1 MKTARKAGCVLMLVL
16 ALAITTLSAASKKT
30 TKPETVSAEDVQAL
44 RELIEAQRQELRQ
57 LREDVRQM
65 QSQQQQNAEA
75 MRVAAE
81 AQEKASAAQTVAGQ
95 QQESVSKLASDVE
108 DIKTNMTNAA
118 LSTQD
123 DQKRVG
129 ALEGLVNRFRFTGDV
144 RVRYE
149 NFFQGDFIG
158 AIDPVE
164 GAVLSNPAPRHR
176 PRIRLRLGVQGKLNE
191 DFSGGLFLAS
201 GSLDKNPTFAD
212 PVSTNETLTSF
223 FERKVVGFDRGW
235 ITYNPQSHK
244 WLELTGGKFAYT
256 WARTVMTFDN
266 DLNPEGFS
274 ERASFNL
281 KNTVLKNVNFTGMQ
295 LFFNESSGGFD
306 SFAAG
311 GQVGGRLQVGK
322 RLTIAPSY
330 TLLNWRNADS
340 IAQNASPLGGAT
352 RIINANAMTNATRN
366 CGGAPGVAEADC
378 RAPNSTTPLALNN
391 TREFVSKFLYSDFIV
406 EANITTPWARWPV
419 RVLGE
424 FLTNL
429 NAENKDPLAIGK
441 QDNGYW
447 AEVTVGQTRNKND
460 LQFSYTFAHVEQ
472 DALISQ
478 FSESD
483 MRAPTNVVQHRLT
496 AAWRVR
502 PNLTANYTFWLGRT
516 LNCSLENAA
525 LASGPLQ
532 PNAVNGNPI
541 TLIGNLNRTYT
552 CNGGPT
558 NPNNEPEPLLKRMQ
572 FDLIYSF

>member
-1 MKTARKAGCVLMLVL
+1 MKSVRRAGCVLMLVL
-16 ALAITTLSAASKKT
+16 AVTSLSAAQQKKT
-30 TKPETVSAEDVQAL
+30 KQEAVSAEDVQAL

-65 QSQQQQNAEA
+65 QAQQQQNTEA
-75 MRVAAE
+75 MRVAGE
-81 AQEKASAAQTVAGQ
+81 AQEKAAAAQTTAGQ
-95 QQESVSKLASDVE
+95 QQESVSKLASDLE
-108 DIKTNMTNAA
+108 DIKANMTNAA
-118 LSTQD
+118 ISTQD

-149 NFFQGDFIG
+149 NFFQGEFVG
-158 AIDPVE
+158 AINPVE
-164 GAVLSNPAPRHR
+164 GAVLANPPPRHR
-176 PRIRLRLGVQGKLNE
+176 ARIRLRFGVQGKLNE
-191 DFSGGLFLAS
+191 DFSGGLMLTS

-223 FERKVVGFDRGW
+223 FERKIVGFDRGW

-256 WARTVMTFDN
+256 WNRTVMTFDN

-274 ERASFNL
+274 EKFSFNVA
-281 KNTVLKNVNFTGMQ
+281 NPVLKNVTFTGMQ
-295 LFFNESSGGFD
+295 LLFNEVSGGFD

-311 GQVGGRLQVGK
+311 GQAATRLQAGK
-322 RLTIAPSY
+322 RVVITPSY
-330 TLLNWRNADS
+330 TLLNWRDADS

-352 RIINANAMTNATRN
+352 RIINANAVTNATRN
-366 CGGAPGVAEADC
+366 CGTATPEAGC
-378 RAPNSTTPLALNN
+378 RATSGLA
-391 TREFVSKFLYSDFIV
+391 TREFVSKFLYSDLIV
-406 EANITTPWARWPV
+406 DANITTPWARWPIRLV
-419 RVLGE
+419 GE
-424 FLTNL
+424 YLQNL

-441 QDNGYW
+441 QDTGYW

-460 LQFSYTFAHVEQ
+460 FQFGYVFAHVEQ

-483 MRAPTNVVQHRLT
+483 MRAPTNVLQHRLT

-502 PNLTANYTFWLGRT
+502 PNLTANYTFWIGRT
-516 LNCSLENAA
+516 LNCSLQNAA

-532 PNAVNGNPI
+532 PTAVNGNPT
-541 TLIGNLNRTYT
+541 TLSGNRTYT

-558 NPNNEPEPLLKRMQ
+558 NPNNEPEPYLKRMQ

>member
-1 MKTARKAGCVLMLVL
+1 MKSALRTGCVLMLIL
-16 ALAITTLSAASKKT
+16 AMSLMAAAQKKKT
-30 TKPETVSAEDVQAL
+30 TKQETVSAEDVQAL
-44 RELIEAQRQELRQ
+44 RELIEAQRQELRK
-57 LREDVRQM
+57 LREDVQQM
-65 QSQQQQNAEA
+65 QAQQQQNAEA

-81 AQEKASAAQTVAGQ
+81 AQEKAAAAQTAAGQ
-95 QQESVSKLASDVE
+95 QQESVSKLESDVA
-108 DIKTNMTNAA
+108 DIKTNMTNTA

-149 NFFQGDFIG
+149 NFFQGEFVG

-164 GAVLSNPAPRHR
+164 GAVVSNFPPRHR
-176 PRIRLRLGVQGKLNE
+176 PRIRLRFGIQGKLNE
-191 DFSGGLFLAS
+191 DFTAGIFLAS

-274 ERASFNL
+274 EKASFNL
-281 KNTVLKNVNFTGMQ
+281 TNPVLKNVNFTGMQ

-322 RLTIAPSY
+322 RVTLTPSY

-366 CGGAPGVAEADC
+366 CGTATPEAGC
-378 RAPNSTTPLALNN
+378 RATSGIA
-391 TREFVSKFLYSDFIV
+391 TREFVSKFLYSDLIV
-406 EANITTPWARWPV
+406 DANITTPWARWPV

-424 FLTNL
+424 YLQNL
-429 NAENKDPLAIGK
+429 NAENKDPLAIGT
-441 QDNGYW
+441 QDTAYW
-447 AEVTVGQTRNKND
+447 AEATVGQTRNKND
-460 LQFSYTFAHVEQ
+460 FQFGYVFAHVEQ

-483 MRAPTNVVQHRLT
+483 MRAPTNVIQHRLT

-502 PNLTANYTFWLGRT
+502 PNLLANYTFWIGRT
-516 LNCSLENAA
+516 LNCGLQNAV
-525 LASGPLQ
+525 LVSGPLQ
-532 PNAVNGNPI
+532 PTAVNGNPT
-541 TLIGNLNRTYT
+541 TLSGNRTYA
-552 CNGGPT
+552 CNFTTPPAT

>member
-1 MKTARKAGCVLMLVL
+1 MKSALRAGCVLML
-16 ALAITTLSAASKKT
+16 ALAMTTMAAAADKRQKKAEAAVT
-30 TKPETVSAEDVQAL
+30 AEDVQAL
-44 RELIEAQRQELRQ
+44 RELIQAQQQELRQ
-57 LREDVRQM
+57 LRDEVGQM
-65 QSQQQQNAEA
+65 RTQQQQTTDALRLA
-75 MRVAAE
+75 SE
-81 AQEKASAAQTVAGQ
+81 AQDKAAAAQTAAGQ
-95 QQESVSKLASDVE
+95 QQESVSKLESDVA

-118 LSTQD
+118 ISTQD

-164 GAVLSNPAPRHR
+164 GAVLANFPPRHR
-176 PRIRLRLGVQGKLNE
+176 PRIRLRFGVQGKLNE
-191 DFSGGLFLAS
+191 DFSGGLILAS
-201 GSLDKNPTFAD
+201 GTLGSGNPTLTD
-212 PVSTNETLTSF
+212 PISINESLTSF
-223 FERKVVGFDRGW
+223 FERKAVGFDRGW
-235 ITYNPQSHK
+235 ITYNPQAHK

-256 WARTVMTFDN
+256 WARTVLSFDN

-274 ERASFNL
+274 EKASFNIA
-281 KNTVLKNVNFTGMQ
+281 NPVLKNVNFTGMQ
-295 LFFNESSGGFD
+295 LFFNEVSGAFD

-322 RLTIAPSY
+322 RVSITPSY
-330 TLLNWRNADS
+330 SLLNWRNADV
-340 IAQNASPLGGAT
+340 IAQNASPLGGAA
-352 RIINANAMTNATRN
+352 RVINANAMTNSTRN
-366 CGGAPGVAEADC
+366 CGGSLGTAEVGCRTPNASAGGVA
-378 RAPNSTTPLALNN
+378 NN
-391 TREFVSKFLYSDFIV
+391 TREFVSKFAYSDFIV
-406 EANITTPWARWPV
+406 DANITTPWARWPV

-447 AEVTVGQTRNKND
+447 AEVSVGQTRNKND
-460 LQFSYTFAHVEQ
+460 LQFGYSFGHIEQ

-478 FSESD
+478 FNESD
-483 MRAPTNVVQHRLT
+483 MRAPTNVLQHRLT

-502 PNLTANYTFWLGRT
+502 PNLVANYTFWIGRT
-516 LNCSLENAA
+516 LNCALQNAV

-532 PNAVNGNPI
+532 PTAANGNPT
-541 TLIGNLNRTYT
+541 TLSGNRTYT

-558 NPNNEPEPLLKRMQ
+558 NPNNEPEPMLKRMQ